1 MKKVLSFFL
10 LGVAINAK
18 AHDITAATYAQAFK
32 NHDAC
37 VILYSVNQ
45 HKIVSEYN
53 PGNRCNERLS
63 PDSTFKVPLS
73 LMAFDQKL
81 ITQNTV
87 FTWDGVKH
95 DLPGWN
101 QNQTPATWLKYSV
114 VWVSQ
119 QLTIELGDKRIHHY
133 LADFHYG
140 NQNFSGD
147 PGRHNGLTHAWL
159 SSSLQISAVEQLH
172 FLTRLFSH
180 QLPVSDQAID
190 DTKQNMYQGQLA
202 NGAAYYAKTG
212 SGRHKIHEQDAKAS
226 DLRDGWDV
234 GLIEQGA
241 QQYIFISNLT
251 DKTSPAMT
259 DKAYGST
266 ILKPIIVQLLND
278 YFKP

>member
-10 LGVAINAK
+10 LGVAVNAK
-18 AHDITAATYAQAFK
+18 AHDITAAAYAQAFK
-32 NHDAC
+32 NYDAC
-37 VILYSVNQ
+37 VMLYSVNQ

-53 PGNRCNERLS
+53 PGHRCDERLS

-81 ITQNTV
+81 ITQDTV
-87 FTWDGVKH
+87 FTWNGVKH

-119 QLTIELGDKRIHHY
+119 QLTTELGDKRIKHY

-159 SSSLQISAVEQLH
+159 SSSLQISAVEQLR
-172 FLTRLFSH
+172 FLTQLFSH
-180 QLPVSDQAID
+180 QLSMSEQAIH
-190 DTKQNMYQGQLA
+190 DTKQNMYQGQLT

-212 SGRHKIHEQDAKAS
+212 SGRHKMHEQDAKPS
-226 DLRDGWDV
+226 QLRDGWDI
-234 GLIEQGA
+234 GLIEQGT

-251 DKTSPAMT
+251 DKTPPITAN
-259 DKAYGST
+259 DAYGST

-278 YFKP
+278 YFTP